1 MVSDSY
7 LPYGKQQV
15 DEEDIA
21 AVVEVLKSDWLT
33 TGPTIERFE
42 QAVADYVGAKHAV
55 AVSSG
60 TAALHAAVAAAGIGS
75 GDEVIVSCMSFVA
88 TANAIVYMGGT
99 PVFADIVPETLLI
112 NPAHVEALIT
122 AKTKAIIAVDYAGQ
136 PCDYAELNRIS
147 ENTVCS

>member
-88 TANAIVYMGGT
+88 TANAIVYMG
-99 PVFADIVPETLLI
+99 ELLFL
-112 NPAHVEALIT
+112 P
-122 AKTKAIIAVDYAGQ
+122 
-136 PCDYAELNRIS
+136 IS
-147 ENTVCS
+147 CLRLC